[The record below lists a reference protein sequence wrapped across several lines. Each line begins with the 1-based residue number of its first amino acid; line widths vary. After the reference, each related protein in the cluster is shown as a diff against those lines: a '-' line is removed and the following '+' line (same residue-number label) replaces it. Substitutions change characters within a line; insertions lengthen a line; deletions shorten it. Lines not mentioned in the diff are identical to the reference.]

1 MVACSSKIDGSM
13 FKNSGL
19 TGFGGLIRAHDNV
32 DPPCILHGL
41 DLCWSTGCR
50 RVMLFRWFMI
60 HLMFSQI
67 R

>member
-19 TGFGGLIRAHDNV
+19 TEFGGLIGAHEGSILRDFYDNI

-41 DLCWSTGCR
+41 DLCWSTGC
-50 RVMLFRWFMI
+50 
-60 HLMFSQI
+60 
-67 R
+67 